1 LKNNKEVIDMRKKPL
16 NNRGIVILTLIIW
29 IVIIGAII
37 IYAPRLYNWYV
48 EQNEIKIIKSNVE
61 SVEKEIKSLL
71 IDQHPVFIWNDI
83 DNIVKSLNIQNPIT
97 REAQTKNGWS
107 SPGEVVV
114 FFDGIDTLTIDG
126 IDRLGEAFH
135 LNIIIKK

>member
-1 LKNNKEVIDMRKKPL
+1 MLFNK
-16 NNRGIVILTLIIW
+16 RGVVLITLIIW
-29 IVIIGAII
+29 IIIIGIII

-61 SVEKEIKSLL
+61 SVEKEIKLL
-71 IDQHPVFIWNDI
+71 IIDKHPVLIWNDI

-97 REAQTKNGWS
+97 REVQIKNGWS

-114 FFDGIDTLTIDG
+114 FFNGIDTLTIDG
-126 IDRLGEAFH
+126 IGRRGEALH
-135 LNIIIKK
+135 LNVIIKK

>member
-1 LKNNKEVIDMRKKPL
+1 MFFNKRGVVI
-16 NNRGIVILTLIIW
+16 ITLIIW
-29 IVIIGAII
+29 VIIIGAII

-61 SVEKEIKSLL
+61 SVEKEIKLL
-71 IDQHPVFIWNDI
+71 IIDKHPVFIWNDI

-97 REAQTKNGWS
+97 REAQIKNGWS

-114 FFDGIDTLTIDG
+114 FFDGVDTLTIDG
-126 IDRLGEAFH
+126 IGRRGEALH
-135 LNIIIKK
+135 LNVIIKK

>member
-1 LKNNKEVIDMRKKPL
+1 MLLNK
-16 NNRGIVILTLIIW
+16 RGVVILTLIIW

-61 SVEKEIKSLL
+61 SVEKEIKLL
-71 IDQHPVFIWNDI
+71 IIDKHPVLIWNDI

-97 REAQTKNGWS
+97 REDQIKNGWS

-126 IDRLGEAFH
+126 IGRRGEALH
-135 LNIIIKK
+135 LNVIIKK